1 MRSWCMWM
9 LGCVVPRM
17 WRDIYGL
24 ILFSIVV
31 NRWVHVDV
39 GVCRSENVERYI
51 WIDFVF
57 DCG

>member
-1 MRSWCMWM
+1 MWM

>member
-1 MRSWCMWM
+1 
-9 LGCVVPRM
+9 M